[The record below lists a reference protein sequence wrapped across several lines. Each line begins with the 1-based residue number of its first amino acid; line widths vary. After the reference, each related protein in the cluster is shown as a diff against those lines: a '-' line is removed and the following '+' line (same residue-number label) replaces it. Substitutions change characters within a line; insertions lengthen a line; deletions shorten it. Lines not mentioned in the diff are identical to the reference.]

1 MAARGFEGYVPEVT
15 LDFFKSS
22 VLPHQPEDTIAK
34 LDGAVASFVNSEWDC
49 WKDFLLAS
57 DPKDVEDEIEEVE
70 KEDVFAAF
78 PGLLNEIV
86 TNVTSVLGRRKE
98 EVTFEAVASSNEHL
112 DSEDDVEEDFKVDA
126 FAALRKRTQPLPSTS
141 AAAADASAD
150 EDSTRPPSRFSQQ
163 AADALFVCALKKGAR
178 RKDILR
184 VSLEPVVSHSSLLY
198 D

>member
-22 VLPHQPEDTIAK
+22 VLPHQPEDIVAK
-34 LDGAVASFVNSEWDC
+34 LDGAVASLVDSEQDC
-49 WKDFLLAS
+49 WKDLLADS
-57 DPKDVEDEIEEVE
+57 DPKDVTVEDEIEEDE
-70 KEDVFAAF
+70 EDSVFAAF
-78 PGLLNEIV
+78 PSLLNEIV
-86 TNVTSVLGRRKE
+86 THITSVLGRQKE
-98 EVTFEAVASSNEHL
+98 EVTFEVVTSSNERF
-112 DSEDDVEEDFKVDA
+112 DSENDVEEDFKVDA

-141 AAAADASAD
+141 AADASAD
-150 EDSTRPPSRFSQQ
+150 ENSTKPPSRFSQQ